1 MLCSISFTL
10 GYYNIQSYWKP
21 YMAQFMNL
29 KTKTKIWTA
38 VPWNE
43 KPVCYHWAILMSFLC
58 FTLFRSPDLPKSGG
72 PRFGRSNLDP
82 ASLVEVM
89 RLKRCFWEIG
99 KLPHVSCTC
108 IPENEKKIWKC
119 LWNLKKLRNTI
130 QMTKYFYLFQQWFWW
145 NKFLPSCSINSPLI
159 FTIILKREKNSS
171 K

>member
-1 MLCSISFTL
+1 MVTTNINKKQVTYCHASNSPACITSIISGLTNIKYARFVMLCSISFTL

-43 KPVCYHWAILMSFLC
+43 KPVCYPWAILMSFLC

-108 IPENEKKIWKC
+108 IPENEKK
-119 LWNLKKLRNTI
+119 NLK
-130 QMTKYFYLFQQWFWW
+130 MFV
-145 NKFLPSCSINSPLI
+145 KFKE
-159 FTIILKREKNSS
+159 T
-171 K
+171 